1 MYETKDMDNVYF
13 MSVSYILISITFP
26 GLYIAYQVDT
36 CMCEFQI
43 TDFVYTLGGTKSF
56 KVN

>member
-1 MYETKDMDNVYF
+1 MDNVYF